1 MQRAKERVERKGRN
15 MKGEKSG
22 PPTYTLEETGK
33 CDTWAAVRVIPGR
46 VSGGGT
52 GQP

>member
-1 MQRAKERVERKGRN
+1 MGGGGGGLR
-15 MKGEKSG
+15 GEGGTIEGGIKWA
-22 PPTYTLEETGK
+22 PTLEETGK

-46 VSGGGT
+46 VPGGGT